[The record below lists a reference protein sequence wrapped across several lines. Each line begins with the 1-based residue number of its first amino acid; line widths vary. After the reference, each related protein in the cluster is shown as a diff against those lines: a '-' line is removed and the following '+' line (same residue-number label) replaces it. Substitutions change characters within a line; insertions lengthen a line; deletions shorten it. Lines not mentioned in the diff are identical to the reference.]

1 MKQSNHR
8 HTAHGHIKKT
18 SESENRQVKV
28 NTNKNKLKTNKK
40 VKIQQSVKI
49 RTEKVKNTEPGALP
63 CNNCH
68 TFQLL
73 NTNTPNH
80 PRV

>member
-28 NTNKNKLKTNKK
+28 NTNKNKL
-40 VKIQQSVKI
+40 V
-49 RTEKVKNTEPGALP
+49 
-63 CNNCH
+63 
-68 TFQLL
+68 LL
-73 NTNTPNH
+73 TGRYYDGCGGNPVASELLLWSYWG
-80 PRV
+80 RCC